1 MSISWKLKRNAQK
14 ILEREKGTVYKDP
27 GAGVNVC
34 VLYPNTYAL
43 AMANLGFQT
52 VYHLFNS
59 FENCVC
65 ERSFLPERDELE
77 DFSKAPLFSLES
89 QRALKEFDIIAFSIP
104 FEEDYINIPSL
115 LALAEIP
122 VLSSRRS
129 ERDPL
134 VIAGGIAPSLN
145 PEPLADMMDLFVMG
159 EAEGAV
165 RGFLDLYI
173 RAEDAGIK
181 DREEFLR
188 EFDALPFVYVPSL
201 YEFIYDGS
209 VVREIKPLKGAKT
222 SIRASKNLSLDAFP
236 IPRNF
241 VTTPDS
247 AFKEASLIEIE
258 RGCGRGCRFC
268 AAGFLCMP
276 PRQRSME
283 EVKKA
288 VLGGLEATGK
298 AGLVGTAVS
307 EYPGLKEVLREGIK
321 KGGSMT
327 LSSLR
332 VDVLDGELIGLLK
345 ESGYRTVTFAPEA
358 GSERMRKVV
367 NKGIRDEEILEAVR
381 AVVEAGF
388 TRIKLYFLT
397 GLPGESDA
405 DARAIAELAV
415 EIKSIM
421 KKGFLTLSINPF
433 IPKPCTPFQWHG
445 FCDAAVINKRL
456 SLIKK
461 ALSKIPGVTIKAMN
475 PAEAFFQAYISRA
488 DRRAA
493 GLIMGASSMGM
504 RRAIKGKKEFME
516 ASVYRNR
523 EKDEILAWHMI
534 DHGLKKGYLWNEY
547 ERGLKGLL
555 TGPCNVGSCFRCGVC
570 SPEFFKD

>member
-1 MSISWKLKRNAQK
+1 MTVSWKLKRNAQK

-504 RRAIKGKKEFME
+504 RSAIKGKKEFME

>member
-1 MSISWKLKRNAQK
+1 MTVSWKLKRNAQK

-493 GLIMGASSMGM
+493 GLIMGASSMGI
-504 RRAIKGKKEFME
+504 RSAIKGKKEFME